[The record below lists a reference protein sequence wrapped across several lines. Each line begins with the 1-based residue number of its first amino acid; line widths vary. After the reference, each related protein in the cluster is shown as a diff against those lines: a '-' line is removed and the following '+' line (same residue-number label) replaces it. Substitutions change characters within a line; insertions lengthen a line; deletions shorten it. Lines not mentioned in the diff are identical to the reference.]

1 MKSLRSA
8 LEEMKEG
15 VGEDLLSQDSIP
27 LIIRLVENPN
37 YKTSKIFTGAVDLVT
52 HDCIHLLLERGV
64 QLKDEAFVIG
74 YTMGSSKEMKRWRRN
89 LFMFICK
96 YFYPKEY
103 KFGEEERFIFYMGVI
118 AGARCKVDL
127 SKCDFSRFMDNP
139 IEDTRKNLGIDT
151 ELLKSCYDVERRCFE
166 EG

>member
-15 VGEDLLSQDSIP
+15 VGEDLLSQDSVP

-74 YTMGSSKEMKRWRRN
+74 FTMGSTHKMYRWRRN
-89 LFMFICK
+89 LFMFCSK
-96 YFYPKEY
+96 YYY
-103 KFGEEERFIFYMGVI
+103 NY
-118 AGARCKVDL
+118 L
-127 SKCDFSRFMDNP
+127 
-139 IEDTRKNLGIDT
+139 
-151 ELLKSCYDVERRCFE
+151 
-166 EG
+166 